1 MNKFRFDISFLRVI
15 AVVAVVL
22 FHFKVPLFKGG
33 FIGVDVFFVISGF
46 LMTKIILTD
55 FTKEKFNILDFYTK
69 RFRRIVPPLLI
80 VCLGILLISNVFFI
94 PTDIR
99 YNAKN
104 TMFSS
109 LFISNIYYF
118 LNTDYFAPSA
128 QNNIFLHS
136 WSLAVEWQFYI
147 IYPIILLPFKK
158 VYLKKEKVFKSFF
171 VLLTVVL
178 FLVCFFITRKYNSF
192 GFYMTP
198 TRAWEMLL
206 GGIAFLYAKNVEKIK
221 GKSFYS
227 CLAYLVIALSVVLID
242 EGGQWP
248 SVWTLIPTV
257 AVFIIILLNV
267 DFYFLKWKP
276 FKFLGDI
283 SYELYLW
290 HWPIY
295 VTFAYFDLT
304 GQYVIIYMLL
314 ISIVLASFLYY
325 FINKLKALHSFWGS
339 IPIYCVVIL
348 LSLYCYRFSHNRIT
362 NTISIYPKQI
372 KRMNEKVYEYKQE
385 GRLKHFNPCGCYIN
399 RGAGYEI
406 YSKENCLTID
416 TDKNNIVLIGD
427 SHSAQ
432 FSKSFRKKIDNQ
444 TNVLEVS
451 AGLTFP
457 FIEARGRKESVELIK
472 EFYSFIDKNYNSIDK
487 VFVSVHWL
495 MQAEGFHYSD
505 QEKKANILKMIA
517 YFDEKNIPLYFIGQ
531 TLSYTKSFDKV
542 LISMYFNPDK
552 KINNYVDIKSY
563 QMNSFLKSFIPKNKY
578 IDVYNLKTIVKYD
591 KVNSNP
597 YMMDVDHFS
606 EFGAD
611 QVVDF
616 LVKQGYFNIPNK

>member
-1 MNKFRFDISFLRVI
+1 
-15 AVVAVVL
+15 
-22 FHFKVPLFKGG
+22 
-33 FIGVDVFFVISGF
+33 
-46 LMTKIILTD
+46 
-55 FTKEKFNILDFYTK
+55 
-69 RFRRIVPPLLI
+69 
-80 VCLGILLISNVFFI
+80 
-94 PTDIR
+94 
-99 YNAKN
+99 
-104 TMFSS
+104 
-109 LFISNIYYF
+109 
-118 LNTDYFAPSA
+118 
-128 QNNIFLHS
+128 
-136 WSLAVEWQFYI
+136 
-147 IYPIILLPFKK
+147 
-158 VYLKKEKVFKSFF
+158 
-171 VLLTVVL
+171 
-178 FLVCFFITRKYNSF
+178 
-192 GFYMTP
+192 
-198 TRAWEMLL
+198 
-206 GGIAFLYAKNVEKIK
+206 
-221 GKSFYS
+221 
-227 CLAYLVIALSVVLID
+227 
-242 EGGQWP
+242 
-248 SVWTLIPTV
+248 
-257 AVFIIILLNV
+257 
-267 DFYFLKWKP
+267 
-276 FKFLGDI
+276 
-283 SYELYLW
+283 
-290 HWPIY
+290 
-295 VTFAYFDLT
+295 
-304 GQYVIIYMLL
+304 
-314 ISIVLASFLYY
+314 
-325 FINKLKALHSFWGS
+325 
-339 IPIYCVVIL
+339 
-348 LSLYCYRFSHNRIT
+348 
-362 NTISIYPKQI
+362 
-372 KRMNEKVYEYKQE
+372 MNEKVYEYKQE